1 MNSTTIAEAYLSVCA
16 EAGAGVTVVAATKY
30 VAAEEM
36 VVLAEAGIEVVGEN
50 RVQDM
55 QRKHAQHGDRFR
67 WHFIGALQSNKARVV
82 DSICELVHAVETDST
97 ARRLTIP
104 ALLEVNLSGEASK
117 SGVGED
123 AIEGFLERHPGIVG
137 LMTMPPLSD
146 DPESSRRPFRR
157 LAELA
162 RQHGLAQLSM
172 GTSQDWRV
180 GVEEGATLIR
190 VGSTLFRN

>member
-1 MNSTTIAEAYLSVCA
+1 MNAGSIAEAYQSICA
-16 EAGAGVTVVAATKY
+16 EVGSAVTVVAATKY
-30 VAAEEM
+30 VAPEQMAI
-36 VVLAEAGIEVVGEN
+36 LAEAGIAVVGEN

-55 QRKHAQHGDRFR
+55 QRKYELHGDAFR

-82 DSICELVHAVETDST
+82 DSICELVHAVETDSA

-104 ALLEVNLSGEASK
+104 ALLEVNLSGETSK
-117 SGVGED
+117 SGVEESE
-123 AIEGFLERHPGIVG
+123 IEGFLERHSGICG
-137 LMTMPPLSD
+137 LMTMPPFSE
-146 DPESSRRPFRR
+146 DPEASRPTFRR

-180 GVEEGATLIR
+180 GVDEGATLIR
-190 VGSTLFRN
+190 VGSTLFRR

>member
-1 MNSTTIAEAYLSVCA
+1 MNVGVIAEAYRAVCA
-16 EAGAGVTVVAATKY
+16 EAGPGVTVVAATKY
-30 VAAEEM
+30 VAAEDM
-36 VVLAEAGIEVVGEN
+36 GMLADAGIQVVGEN

-55 QRKHAQHGDRFR
+55 QRKHELHGDRFR

-82 DSICELVHAVETDST
+82 DAICELVHAVETDSA

-117 SGVGED
+117 SGVDEHE
-123 AIEGFLERHPGIVG
+123 IEGFLERHSGICG
-137 LMTMPPLSD
+137 LMTMPPFAD
-146 DPESSRRPFRR
+146 DPEASRPAFRR
-157 LAELA
+157 LAELG

-180 GVEEGATLIR
+180 GVDEGATLIR
-190 VGSTLFRN
+190 IGSTLFRS